1 MSGIR
6 DAIVKGGFINDP
18 VGLIKSIGA
27 TVQTNVPRKALP
39 DLADAASHIGRAQ
52 TYRAVITHP
61 LVRGAYDERG
71 SIQVPD
77 IPDIRALAAS
87 LFPPSGTL
95 PPDRFQTAEPVGK
108 VSGSGVSGC
117 APARHAPADA
127 QAHAQADGQARR
139 DAEPRGHARTHADAA
154 RDAGGHSGPVLTG
167 TFR

>member
-1 MSGIR
+1 MRASASPPARATSPGPPVSRRSCRASATRSSRAASSTIRSGC
-6 DAIVKGGFINDP
+6 
-18 VGLIKSIGA
+18 IKSIGA

-95 PPDRFQTAEPVGK
+95 PPDRYQTP
-108 VSGSGVSGC
+108 SRS
-117 APARHAPADA
+117 ARS
-127 QAHAQADGQARR
+127 
-139 DAEPRGHARTHADAA
+139 AA
-154 RDAGGHSGPVLTG
+154 AA
-167 TFR
+167 